1 MKTAITLLSVS
12 LGLFEIRAAE
22 PLTRIMFGSCIRQD
36 RPAPILPKIA
46 VDEPELFIFLG
57 DNIYGDTDDMKVL
70 WAKYQQLAK
79 LPGFAELRAD
89 SQIMA
94 TWDDHDYGK
103 NDAGA
108 DYAMREESQRRFLN
122 FWGSRKGSDRRKR
135 DGIYHSR
142 TFGPAGKR
150 VQVIMLDTRFFR
162 GTLKTGPRR
171 TGGPYYPNPDASVPM
186 LGEAQWKWLE
196 SELTKPAELRIIGSS
211 IQCIPEASGQETWSN
226 LPVER
231 SRFFQ
236 LLEKTKA
243 NGVVLLSGDRHWSE
257 VSRLDR
263 KGRYPIHE
271 FTSSSLNQLHK
282 RGTPT
287 VNRYRAL
294 PTTYHKEN
302 YGRLTIDWNES
313 RTSLKVDIVDLDGRV
328 QLSKQILLEELR

>member
-1 MKTAITLLSVS
+1 MKIAITLLSVS

-122 FWGSRKGSDRRKR
+122 FWGSRKGSTVASGMESTIHGR
-135 DGIYHSR
+135 
-142 TFGPAGKR
+142 
-150 VQVIMLDTRFFR
+150 
-162 GTLKTGPRR
+162 
-171 TGGPYYPNPDASVPM
+171 SVPR
-186 LGEAQWKWLE
+186 GKGCRSSCWIRG
-196 SELTKPAELRIIGSS
+196 SSAEL
-211 IQCIPEASGQETWSN
+211 
-226 LPVER
+226 
-231 SRFFQ
+231 
-236 LLEKTKA
+236 
-243 NGVVLLSGDRHWSE
+243 
-257 VSRLDR
+257 
-263 KGRYPIHE
+263 
-271 FTSSSLNQLHK
+271 
-282 RGTPT
+282 
-287 VNRYRAL
+287 
-294 PTTYHKEN
+294 
-302 YGRLTIDWNES
+302 
-313 RTSLKVDIVDLDGRV
+313 
-328 QLSKQILLEELR
+328 